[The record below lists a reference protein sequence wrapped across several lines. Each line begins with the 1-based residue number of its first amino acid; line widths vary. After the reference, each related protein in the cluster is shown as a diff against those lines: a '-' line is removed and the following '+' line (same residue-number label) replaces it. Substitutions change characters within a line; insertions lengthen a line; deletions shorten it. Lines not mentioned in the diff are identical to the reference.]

1 MQVNATPFCCTT
13 SAVFFSERTVLFS
26 HGILVETKFQPN
38 KPDNAHQERRAALPL
53 GPPYAGVQSV
63 IHVSVLDYKDF
74 FTGCMP
80 RPTANRWW
88 KSDDEICDGHQA
100 WSTTFY
106 LVLFIIHRSWWT
118 DAMHR
123 HFSLLHDLTCSCDR
137 LN

>member
-1 MQVNATPFCCTT
+1 MLVNATLFCCTT
-13 SAVFFSERTVLFS
+13 SAVLSSEPSAFPSRHFSRNQISTKQTGQCAPRT
-26 HGILVETKFQPN
+26 
-38 KPDNAHQERRAALPL
+38 RAAGPL

-74 FTGCMP
+74 STGCMP

-88 KSDDEICDGHQA
+88 KRDDEICDGHQA